1 MTKSGFFHIIP
12 RYFVKKS
19 SMTQIKKFLREV
31 KQEVKKVAWPKKED
45 TLRYSVMVIIASL
58 VVAAYLGGIDYL
70 VTTLLERFI

>member
-1 MTKSGFFHIIP
+1 LTKSGFFHIIP